1 MKKFLILFFLQ
12 LALSC
17 SALQAQNFIRGYS
30 NLPFSGPLGLILPQS
45 CIQIPDGRYIM
56 TAYSGII
63 LVTNQEGEPISTYN
77 LSKTESAIT
86 GVISEQKLVY
96 AGNNEIYE
104 GTIISDDSLLVLKIN
119 LSTGIIWQRGFNL
132 TGNRIL
138 DLKTTSD
145 GSVILLSS
153 SDRGNTQSA
162 IPCVTKINSD
172 GSLAWQKR
180 YFNGNPSNGRM
191 LWENLSV
198 SQNGD
203 LLISGLSLENSP
215 IKPHFIRLNSLG
227 ELIWSKVFTP
237 VNNID
242 VRGKGLFELGNGELR
257 FAIADPS
264 NGNQM
269 ATGKLSANGNFL
281 SGKTWSQ
288 MGQNPTQ
295 CSFLSSGRIIASLSN
310 SEKTVFINEN
320 DELIFAK
327 NYTLPGSGVILMNN
341 AFPTISNGIAH
352 FGGYSESLFGDFILT
367 LITTSFTGET
377 APGYSSTFNVIG
389 ETYSPTLENHTVVDS
404 IGPGIYDGN
413 LFYLPT
419 EICFDTLYA
428 QNPLTIENQENTL
441 DFLVFPNPAKDIFT
455 IKTSNSQ
462 GHFEIYNYSGVL
474 IDVLPSTGFETKINS
489 TLWPKGNYSIIW
501 KSISDVFQT
510 RTFVKQ

>member
-1 MKKFLILFFLQ
+1 MKKLFILISIHLT
-12 LALSC
+12 LSFT
-17 SALQAQNFIRGYS
+17 SLHAQNFIRGYS
-30 NLPFSGPLGLILPQS
+30 NLPFSGPLGFLLPQS

-77 LSKTESAIT
+77 LSKTEGAIT
-86 GVISEQKLVY
+86 GVINEQKLVY
-96 AGNNEIYE
+96 AGNNEIYD
-104 GTIISDDSLLVLKIN
+104 GTIISDDSLLILKISLN
-119 LSTGIIWQRGFNL
+119 SGIIWQRGFNL
-132 TGNRIL
+132 SGNTIL

-162 IPCVTKINSD
+162 IPCLTKISSD
-172 GSLAWQKR
+172 GSLVWQKR
-180 YFNGNPSNGRM
+180 YFNSNTSNGRM

-198 SQNGD
+198 SENGD
-203 LLISGLSLENSP
+203 LLISGLSLESSP
-215 IKPHFIRLNSLG
+215 IKPHFIRLSSQG

-237 VNNID
+237 INNID
-242 VRGKGLFELGNGELR
+242 VRGKGLSEMENGELR
-257 FAIADPS
+257 FAIAAPS

-269 ATGKLSANGNFL
+269 ATGKLSANGIFL

-288 MGQNPTQ
+288 MGQTLTN
-295 CSFLSSGRIIASLSN
+295 CSFLPSGGVLASLAN

-327 NYTLPGSGVILMNN
+327 NYTLPGNGVILMNN

-377 APGYSSTFNVIG
+377 ATGYSSTFNVIG
-389 ETYSPTLENHTVVDS
+389 ETYSPTLDNHTVVDS
-404 IGPGIYDGN
+404 IGPGIYPGN
-413 LFYLPT
+413 LFYIPT
-419 EICFDTLYA
+419 ELCFDTLYA
-428 QNPLTIENQENTL
+428 ENPLALKNQEHTL

-455 IKTSNSQ
+455 VKTSNTK

-474 IDVLPSTGFETKINS
+474 IDVIPSTGFETKINS

-501 KSISDVFQT
+501 KSINEILQT
-510 RTFVKQ
+510 RTIIKQ